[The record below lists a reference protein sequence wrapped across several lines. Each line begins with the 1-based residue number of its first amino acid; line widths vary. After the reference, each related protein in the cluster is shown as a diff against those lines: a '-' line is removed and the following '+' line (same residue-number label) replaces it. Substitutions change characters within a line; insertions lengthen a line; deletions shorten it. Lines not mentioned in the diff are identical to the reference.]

1 MASSTVLN
9 EYICGMQVAI
19 AYLYETDFALTDEQ
33 IYTNWLSAC
42 ARGYGAKSLR
52 LDIAFMNDDALFA
65 LNIKYLKHDTFTDI
79 ITFDDSVGNDIRANI
94 AISIDRVLA
103 NAKAFSQAFETE
115 LLRVMSHGL
124 LHCMQF
130 NDKTEA
136 DKKKM
141 RAAEE
146 ACIKLFH
153 VEHKMINHVS

>member
-42 ARGYGAKSLR
+42 ARGYGAKSLH

-65 LNIKYLKHDTFTDI
+65 LNIKYLKHDTLTDI